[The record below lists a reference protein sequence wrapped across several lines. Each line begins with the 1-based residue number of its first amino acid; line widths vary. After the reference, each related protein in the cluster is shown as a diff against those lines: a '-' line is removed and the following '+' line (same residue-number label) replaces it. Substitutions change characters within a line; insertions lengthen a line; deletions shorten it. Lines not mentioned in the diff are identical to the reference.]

1 MEKWIPIAVSIITGL
16 ATLGVALISARN
28 KASRSEMRD
37 VHEELRDLEKSY
49 KELEAQ
55 FHQCK
60 SQLAHELEE
69 KLVLMRKALHLPP
82 E

>member
-1 MEKWIPIAVSIITGL
+1 MENWIPIVVSLITGI
-16 ATLGVALISARN
+16 ATLGVAIINSKN

-37 VHEELRDLEKSY
+37 VHDELKDLQASY
-49 KELEAQ
+49 KELELN
-55 FHQCK
+55 FKNCK
-60 SQLAHELEE
+60 TQLAHELEE